1 MNKKCLYVN
10 IKNQEQKKK
19 SFKKKNRIERLDLLN
34 IKNKTLA
41 Q

>member
-1 MNKKCLYVN
+1 MFICKHK
-10 IKNQEQKKK
+10 EPRTKKK